1 MDRVKEFISAIL
13 AGMCIGFAGVVS
25 LRQDDPV
32 IASFLFCIGMFGIVV
47 FGLHLFTGRVGYLPH
62 RKHNY
67 IAELCVVWFGNL
79 VGVHLMAEA
88 IKLTRIYS
96 TIEEHARIL
105 SSRKLDDTL
114 LSILILSFFCGVLTF
129 MAVEAFKNK
138 EIHHAL
144 KFPAVFL
151 PIMVFIL
158 SGYEQVVANMFYF
171 SLVAVWDFNTWIH
184 VIVMTIGNSLGG
196 MFIPFYLKYFRLPI
210 SD

>member
-13 AGMCIGFAGVVS
+13 AGMCVGFAGVVS
-25 LRQDDPV
+25 LRQTNPV
-32 IASFLFCIGMFGIVV
+32 IASFLFCIGMFGVIV
-47 FGLHLFTGRVGYLPH
+47 FRLHLFTGRVGYLPH

-67 IAELCVVWFGNL
+67 IVELCVVWFGNL
-79 VGVHLMAEA
+79 MGTHLIAEA
-88 IKLTRIYS
+88 IKLTRVYP
-96 TIEEHARIL
+96 TIFDNAMIL
-105 SSRKLDDTL
+105 SQEKLEDGL
-114 LSILILSFFCGVLTF
+114 LSILILSFFCGVLIF
-129 MAVEAFKNK
+129 MAVEAFKNND
-138 EIHHAL
+138 IHHSL

-184 VIVMTIGNSLGG
+184 IVVMTIGNSLGG

-210 SD
+210 SE